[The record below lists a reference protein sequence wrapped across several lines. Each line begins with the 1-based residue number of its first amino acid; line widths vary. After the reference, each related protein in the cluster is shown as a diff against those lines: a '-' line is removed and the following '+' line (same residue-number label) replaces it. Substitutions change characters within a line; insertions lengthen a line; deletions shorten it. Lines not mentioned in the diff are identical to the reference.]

1 MMQLSLFAGMP
12 SPAPLT
18 ELERGIVRKLSE
30 ARFPPYT
37 ASKRFARDL
46 AAGYVVNL
54 SDRGRAFLA
63 FIVHRFRRQYQL
75 SEDEWQWVRQWL
87 NREAA

>member
-1 MMQLSLFAGMP
+1 MKQLSMFAGMP
-12 SPAPLT
+12 TPAPLSD
-18 ELERGIVRKLSE
+18 LERGIVSKLSNV
-30 ARFPPYT
+30 RFPPYT

-46 AAGYVVNL
+46 ASGYVVNL

-63 FIVHRFRRQYQL
+63 FIVHRFRRQLQL
-75 SEDEWQWVRQWL
+75 SEEEWQWVRQWL